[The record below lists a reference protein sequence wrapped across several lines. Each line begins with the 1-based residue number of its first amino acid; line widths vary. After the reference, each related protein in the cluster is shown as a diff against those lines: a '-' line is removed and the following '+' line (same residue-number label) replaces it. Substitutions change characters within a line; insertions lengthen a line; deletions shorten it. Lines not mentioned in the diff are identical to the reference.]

1 MGYFTRPEGEP
12 AYLAPLT
19 TSRIASCLDAHS
31 WHYSVNEDESIT
43 GWWDSFFF
51 LFACQGEENNVFY
64 AHAVNNRTLPQTELP
79 SAIRHAN
86 DWNSQHLWPMVTARE
101 REDSTVVLSVYAIEC
116 SHGISDE
123 QLDLHIR
130 RSISTMVDA
139 LMEID
144 KQYPDYP
151 MNN

>member
-1 MGYFTRPEGEP
+1 
-12 AYLAPLT
+12 
-19 TSRIASCLDAHS
+19 
-31 WHYSVNEDESIT
+31 
-43 GWWDSFFF
+43 
-51 LFACQGEENNVFY
+51 VFY